1 MHGYNHLYTQDT
13 NYKDYFKYGGKS
25 EFFGE
30 TLSNQT
36 DKIKKG
42 LEIFK
47 KNEIRIR
54 SFFAPNHTYDNNTLL
69 ALKNCGINEIID
81 GYGLKPFTKE
91 KIKFIPQLFFKLFF
105 LPFGLQ
111 TTQIHLNEMND
122 KDFENFKI
130 LIEKKH
136 KNIVKYDEAINLLSD
151 KKIDK
156 FLNGLVFYLLFSK
169 RKIKFF

>member
-1 MHGYNHLYTQDT
+1 M
-13 NYKDYFKYGGKS
+13 
-25 EFFGE
+25 
-30 TLSNQT
+30 
-36 DKIKKG
+36 
-42 LEIFK
+42 
-47 KNEIRIR
+47 
-54 SFFAPNHTYDNNTLL
+54 L

-136 KNIVKYDEAINLLSD
+136 KNIVKYDEAIKLLSD

-156 FLNGLVFYLLFSK
+156 FLNRLVFYLLFSK